1 MNVGSLSLEGAWHP
15 YPEVV
20 LAGPQGCGIQ
30 FGQEPIGMEG
40 SSRLLMLV
48 AEGSHGNGSMRGE
61 AGELW
66 DFQGA
71 GPAFQG

>member
-1 MNVGSLSLEGAWHP
+1 
-15 YPEVV
+15 
-20 LAGPQGCGIQ
+20 
-30 FGQEPIGMEG
+30 MEG